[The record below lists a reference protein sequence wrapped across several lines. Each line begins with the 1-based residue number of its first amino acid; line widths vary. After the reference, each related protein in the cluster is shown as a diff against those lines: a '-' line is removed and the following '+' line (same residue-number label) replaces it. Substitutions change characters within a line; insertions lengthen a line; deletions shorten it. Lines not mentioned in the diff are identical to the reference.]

1 MGIRIRIGSKQ
12 DACRSVYG
20 ILYNDSGPNS
30 SDATSFWCGIL
41 DGPANIRAHTKSEV
55 FDSYQSR
62 VLEPRAEYREVQ
74 HFRLEPKGI
83 FTHGYYDLARVI
95 TRHLQDPKCRTS
107 GPDEPL
113 EKIIVYAQHWGKALS
128 LPRGIGFWEADR
140 SGFPQPESS
149 EDLQT
154 QIQKIP
160 ASLPWIF

>member
-1 MGIRIRIGSKQ
+1 MGVRIRMGSKQ

-20 ILYNDSGPNS
+20 ILYDDSGLDS

-62 VLEPRAEYREVQ
+62 VLDPGAEYREVL
-74 HFRLEPKGI
+74 HSRLDPRKVVYN
-83 FTHGYYDLARVI
+83 HGYYDLAKAI
-95 TRHLQDPKCRTS
+95 CKNLQQPKNRISGFDDPFNGLFTAFGR
-107 GPDEPL
+107 L
-113 EKIIVYAQHWGKALS
+113 GKVVL

-149 EDLQT
+149 DLQR

-160 ASLPWIF
+160 VSLPWIF